1 MSLIRRDLIRGLGGV
16 PLVAGSLAP
25 ALRAAGAGGTG
36 GAGASA
42 SAAGSSGLASTG
54 LSGVASDP
62 SAVTL
67 PDKAS
72 FSFEGTHLNAA
83 YTHPVGIRTR
93 QALGAY
99 TESRVRDGG
108 RNWPAQNARDEAV
121 ALFARLIAA
130 DPGDIAVVPS
140 TLEGEN
146 LVAASLGL
154 GPAAG
159 VVTDPFHYDA
169 SLIMYG
175 ELHKRGMPLTV
186 IAPRDNRIDYSDLE
200 AMIPPHTKLVAVSLV
215 ASATG
220 YLHDLKTVCDIAHR
234 KGALVYADI
243 IQAVG
248 AVPLNVKSSGV
259 DFCCAGTY
267 KWLMGEFGTAFLY
280 VRPDRLRDLKRV
292 QVGWRQ
298 IRNYKPHLGPLGSPD
313 PVAGEYELGTD
324 TAQTFEV
331 STPNW
336 SGLAAAAGALKY
348 IEDIGVER
356 IAQHREPLL
365 GRLRDE
371 LPKYGFTPVTPA
383 DAQGPYIVFAR
394 EGVGQHFRQA
404 ITDEKIFVTLY
415 KDKVRVSASVYNDM
429 ADIDKLIALFSA

>member
-1 MSLIRRDLIRGLGGV
+1 MNLSRRDLIRGLGAA

-25 ALRAAGAGGTG
+25 ALRVAA
-36 GAGASA
+36 A
-42 SAAGSSGLASTG
+42 SAAESGAAAQAAGSGTSPAGSS
-54 LSGVASDP
+54 
-62 SAVTL
+62 AVIL

-72 FSFEGTHLNAA
+72 FAFGGTHLNAA
-83 YTHPVGIRTR
+83 YTHPVGVRTR
-93 QALGAY
+93 QALESY
-99 TESRVRDGG
+99 VRSRVSDAA

-121 ALFARLIAA
+121 ARFAKLIGA
-130 DPGDIAVVPS
+130 DPGSIAVVPS

-154 GPAAG
+154 GANAG

-186 IAPRDNRIDYSDLE
+186 VPPKDNRIDYSDLE
-200 AMIPPHTKLVAVSLV
+200 ALIRPGTKLVALSLV
-215 ASATG
+215 ASPTG

-243 IQAVG
+243 IQGVG
-248 AVPLNVKSSGV
+248 AVPLDVKSSGV

-280 VRPDRLRDLKRV
+280 VRPDRLPDLKRV

-298 IRNYKPHLGPLGSPD
+298 IKSYAHHFQSLDAPD

-324 TAQTFEV
+324 TARIFEV

-336 SGLAAAAGALKY
+336 SGLAAAAAALAY
-348 IEDIGVER
+348 IGDIGVER
-356 IAQHREPLL
+356 IARHREPLL
-365 GRLRDE
+365 RRLREE
-371 LPKYGFTPVTPA
+371 LPKHGFTPVTPA
-383 DAQGPYIVFAR
+383 DAQGPYLVFSK
-394 EGVGQHFRQA
+394 EGVGKRFRQA
-404 ITDEKIFVTLY
+404 LEDEQVFVTLY
-415 KDKVRVSASVYNDM
+415 ADKVRISASVYNDM
-429 ADIDKLIALFSA
+429 ADIDKVLAIFSQA

>member
-1 MSLIRRDLIRGLGGV
+1 MSLSRRDLVRGLSGI
-16 PLVAGSLAP
+16 PLVAACLAP
-25 ALRAAGAGGTG
+25 ASGAVAAGGS
-36 GAGASA
+36 GASA
-42 SAAGSSGLASTG
+42 PDA
-54 LSGVASDP
+54 

-67 PDKAS
+67 PDTAG
-72 FSFEGTHLNAA
+72 FSFDGTHLNAA
-83 YTHPVGIRTR
+83 YTHPVGVRTR
-93 QALGAY
+93 QALDTY

-108 RNWPAQNARDEAV
+108 RNWPRQNARDAAV
-121 ALFARLIAA
+121 ALYAKLIGAA
-130 DPGDIAVVPS
+130 PGDIAVVPS

-146 LVAASLGL
+146 LVAASLDL

-159 VVTDPFHYDA
+159 VVTDAFHYDA

-175 ELHKRGMPLTV
+175 ELHKRGMPLLV
-186 IAPRDNRIDYSDLE
+186 MPPRNDRIDYSDLE
-200 AMIPPHTKLVAVSLV
+200 AMIPQHTKLVAVSLV

-220 YLHDLKTVCDIAHR
+220 YLHDLKTVCDIAHS

-248 AVPLNVKSSGV
+248 AVPLDVKSTGV

-267 KWLMGEFGTAFLY
+267 KWLMGDFGTAFLY

-298 IRNYKPHLGPLGSPD
+298 IENYKPHFGPLTSPD

-324 TAQTFEV
+324 TARIFEV
-331 STPNW
+331 STPSW
-336 SGLAAAAGALKY
+336 SALAAAAGALQY
-348 IEDIGVER
+348 IEEIGVER
-356 IAQHREPLL
+356 IARHREPLL
-365 GRLRDE
+365 RRLREE
-371 LPKYGFTPVTPA
+371 LPKHGFTPVTPA

-394 EGVGQHFRQA
+394 EGVGQRFRQA
-404 ITDEKIFVTLY
+404 LTDEKIFVTLY

-429 ADIDKLIALFSA
+429 ADIDKLIAVLRT